1 MARFIR
7 ILDTLGET
15 HLVNTDRVV
24 LVDPPHSTDFPGAR
38 KSSRLWLDEA
48 MGDVWI
54 DTKLPFDEIAALL
67 NGES

>member
-1 MARFIR
+1 MARFVR
-7 ILDTLGET
+7 LADTLGEI

-24 LVDPPHSTDFPGAR
+24 LVDPPQGDFPGAR

-67 NGES
+67 CGEG